1 MVSSTA
7 VGGGDAALADE
18 AAAWAE
24 SLASPPT
31 TAVGTLVDALQTPG
45 SGLRLP
51 LRHLRSGRPLLG
63 LGGTSKSGSDG
74 RRLASHVVAG
84 SVRLQLVEN
93 RLFARAMAGDGR
105 AVLDLVG
112 EAAMEEAAADA
123 AEQRRRV
130 LVAERSDGLVGPRG
144 EGSAKGM
151 QAIVPASSLRRI
163 LAWDTLREAAAFL
176 AGQGAAKAFPAMPAS
191 DGLPVPPAKAQGAAM
206 AMQANT
212 MTEHVVGMLQSGAL
226 RAEAGTAS
234 TEDGYSV
241 HGMAR
246 VLQLLCHVSEL
257 TVRLSD
263 VNHLIIQLL
272 EASVPAQV
280 RAASLRDAKRSMVAV
295 QLSQALVQAAALRD
309 TVEPQVLDAALDAE
323 QQQPAGASATQSRT
337 RSGGLSARATAANG
351 SALSPAARSRSAEAH
366 EVDPLLAIL
375 DDSGRPSARLATR
388 VALSRPGQ
396 ALAVVRAVAGSLE
409 PDDKRSRALAV
420 AIAAAEAA
428 EATAGDSWAEQ
439 QATAFPGAEAI
450 ADASGAAVAALSS
463 PRSFVTRGHTLML
476 GGINDLHRAGLLIG
490 PRAREFVVAFYSRI
504 GLIDSAFAIASSMS
518 PDEGILVPGSAAW
531 LWHGLPLA
539 AAMHLLRACSLR
551 NDSRHGADAFALVK
565 EAAKAEGQDVPPEA
579 FRLLDRLS

>member
-1 MVSSTA
+1 MAMSPRVYEVLVRAALLSGAPEQAAA
-7 VGGGDAALADE
+7 VLETLLSLLPQPSLRALSGATLRALADAALDKLDVDE
-18 AAAWAE
+18 AVRFLSAMDDK
-24 SLASPPT
+24 
-31 TAVGTLVDALQTPG
+31 TLRTPAT
-45 SGLRLP
+45 R
-51 LRHLRSGRPLLG
+51 
-63 LGGTSKSGSDG
+63 
-74 RRLASHVVAG
+74 
-84 SVRLQLVEN
+84 
-93 RLFARAMAGDGR
+93 
-105 AVLDLVG
+105 
-112 EAAMEEAAADA
+112 
-123 AEQRRRV
+123 
-130 LVAERSDGLVGPRG
+130 
-144 EGSAKGM
+144 
-151 QAIVPASSLRRI
+151 AIV
-163 LAWDTLREAAAFL
+163 
-176 AGQGAAKAFPAMPAS
+176 
-191 DGLPVPPAKAQGAAM
+191 LP
-206 AMQANT
+206 
-212 MTEHVVGMLQSGAL
+212 
-226 RAEAGTAS
+226 GTAS

-309 TVEPQVLDAALDAE
+309 AVEPQVLDAALDAE
-323 QQQPAGASATQSRT
+323 QQQP
-337 RSGGLSARATAANG
+337 
-351 SALSPAARSRSAEAH
+351 AEAH

>member
-1 MVSSTA
+1 MAMSPRVYEVLVRAALLSGAPEQAAA
-7 VGGGDAALADE
+7 VLETLLSLLPQPSLRALSGATLRALADAALDKLDVDE
-18 AAAWAE
+18 AVRFLSAMDDK
-24 SLASPPT
+24 
-31 TAVGTLVDALQTPG
+31 TLRTPATRAIV
-45 SGLRLP
+45 L
-51 LRHLRSGRPLLG
+51 
-63 LGGTSKSGSDG
+63 
-74 RRLASHVVAG
+74 RLASLSAGTRSVAG
-84 SVRLQLVEN
+84 
-93 RLFARAMAGDGR
+93 ARCALRVAK
-105 AVLDLVG
+105 VLSG
-112 EAAMEEAAADA
+112 EAGAGLLCSLDDDGWARDAAAAAD
-123 AEQRRRV
+123 E
-130 LVAERSDGLVGPRG
+130 ED
-144 EGSAKGM
+144 
-151 QAIVPASSLRRI
+151 
-163 LAWDTLREAAAFL
+163 
-176 AGQGAAKAFPAMPAS
+176 
-191 DGLPVPPAKAQGAAM
+191 
-206 AMQANT
+206 ANT

-309 TVEPQVLDAALDAE
+309 AVEPQVLDAALDAE
-323 QQQPAGASATQSRT
+323 QQQP
-337 RSGGLSARATAANG
+337 
-351 SALSPAARSRSAEAH
+351 AEAH